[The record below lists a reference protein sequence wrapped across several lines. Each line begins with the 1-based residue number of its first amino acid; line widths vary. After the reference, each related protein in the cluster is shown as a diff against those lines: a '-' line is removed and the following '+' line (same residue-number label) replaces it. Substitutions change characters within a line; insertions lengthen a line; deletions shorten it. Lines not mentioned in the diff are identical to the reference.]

1 VFGLR
6 TPGNALAVL
15 RRWRL
20 EASIRYGLLRAL
32 RTGGGRPVAGL
43 ALSALLV
50 IAAGPA
56 SAVLTGR
63 LVGTISSA
71 SSLSPV
77 ILPVLALV
85 VVLTTRE
92 IAEVASRELIS
103 VIAVRVDA
111 AVRGRI
117 RRLAMAP
124 PTVAHLDEA
133 ALELDAVRASD
144 LIPHWHRSSIGTAAA
159 GQLWLMSRY
168 VGALAAAVVLARYF
182 PLLAL
187 GLFAAAAAIRAII
200 RRQWLWLESVNEA
213 HRPEERQREYWAD
226 LAMGREAA
234 KELRLFGLAGW
245 VIGRREELQ
254 SRWWQVRTATRRRL
268 LKRQNA
274 SILVALAASG
284 SALLVPGLAADHGR
298 LSPAQL
304 ASCLVAA
311 WGIFQ
316 LVWFGEETFDID
328 YGSGSLQAL
337 NRLTGRIEYAAG
349 QPGHSRVLPVGPAP
363 PRVRFDGVSFS
374 YPSGARPV
382 LTELELSIEPGEV
395 LGVVGINGVGKTTL
409 MKLLAGLYAPTGGQI
424 LIDDTSLAEID
435 LAGWRRRVAMVFQ
448 DFVHYPAS
456 VRDNIVLSAPECAG
470 DAAGLAEAL
479 EQAGV
484 RALVD
489 RLPNGADTGLWRGGR
504 NSVDLSGGQWQK
516 LALARALFAVA
527 HGRQV
532 LVLDEPTAHLDVA
545 AEIAFFDQVVDAV
558 AGRASIVLISHRL
571 STLRNADRIVVLED
585 GRVRES
591 GSHAELIDSAGEY
604 ARLFHLQSDRFSDAA
619 SGGAGS

>member
-1 VFGLR
+1 LR
-6 TPGNALAVL
+6 TPSAGTVV
-15 RRWRL
+15 RRWRD
-20 EASIRYGLLRAL
+20 EASIRWGLLRAL
-32 RTGGGRPVAGL
+32 RTGGRWPVTGL
-43 ALSALLV
+43 TIGSLLV
-50 IAAGPA
+50 VAASPT

-63 LVGTISSA
+63 LVVAVGRA
-71 SSLSPV
+71 SSISPV

-85 VVLTTRE
+85 VVLTGRE
-92 IAEVASRELIS
+92 IAEVAARELMS
-103 VIAVRVDA
+103 VVAVRVDG
-111 AVRGRI
+111 AVRSRI
-117 RRLAMAP
+117 RTLALTP

-133 ALELDAVRASD
+133 AVELDAVRASD

-187 GLFAAAAAIRAII
+187 GLFLASAAIRAII

-234 KELRLFGLAGW
+234 KELRLFGLADW
-245 VIGRREELQ
+245 VISRRDELQ
-254 SRWWQVRTATRRRL
+254 SRWWEVRTATRRRL
-268 LKRQNA
+268 LKRQNT
-274 SILVALAASG
+274 SIVVALAASG
-284 SALLVPGLAADHGR
+284 AALLVPGSAADSGR
-298 LSPAQL
+298 LSSGQL

-337 NRLTGRIEYAAG
+337 NRLTGRIEAETGRPGKAMMPAAG
-349 QPGHSRVLPVGPAP
+349 PKP
-363 PRVRFDGVSFS
+363 PRVSFDGVSFS
-374 YPSGARPV
+374 YPMATRPV
-382 LTELELSIEPGEV
+382 LAGLDLSIEPAEV
-395 LGVVGINGVGKTTL
+395 LGVVGMNGVGKTTL
-409 MKLLAGLYAPTGGQI
+409 MKLLAGLYAPTEGQI
-424 LIDDTSLAEID
+424 RIDGSSLAELD
-435 LAGWRRRVAMVFQ
+435 VARWQRRVAMVFQ
-448 DFVHYPAS
+448 DFVHYPATLG
-456 VRDNIVLSAPECAG
+456 DNIVLSAPECAD
-470 DAAGLAEAL
+470 DAAGLAEAI
-479 EQAGV
+479 ERAGIQD
-484 RALVD
+484 LVD
-489 RLPNGADTGLWRGGR
+489 RLPHGVDTGLWRGGSE
-504 NSVDLSGGQWQK
+504 SVDLSGGQWQK

-571 STLRNADRIVVLED
+571 STLRNADRIVVLDD

-591 GSHAELIDSAGEY
+591 GSHADLMRSAGEY
-604 ARLFHLQSDRFSDAA
+604 ARLFQLQSDRFSAA
-619 SGGAGS
+619 SPGMVGGAGS